1 MERYFI
7 YIISLLWIALELTG
21 CIFFSGG
28 FLTQKKERKYL
39 LPIFLVTCII
49 MCLYSNTGIN
59 KLLKQII
66 TISIFIGYSCFL
78 YKGKWTAHIF
88 SVIAYYVFIAVLD
101 SLVLS
106 GSRLLLGV
114 SFAELTMRK
123 LTYIAIVTLDKLIL
137 LLLTWLLCHFRP
149 RKGLLRIKGKWLLL
163 SVLFP
168 LISVI
173 MLCVLF
179 YNSQKTSD
187 LPISVLVFGAVI
199 SVANCS
205 MLYIISAIEKST
217 KQEQDMVLL
226 RQQIALQSENYKSLR
241 QSYSQQRQSAHEFE
255 RHIQTLHDLA
265 EQSEFET
272 VRSYLQRL
280 RETKAMQVFSI
291 STNHPVFDVILNQKH
306 RLAMEQGIQMQVK
319 VNDLSNA
326 AIQTDALVVLLSNLL
341 DNAIEAC
348 MTFDERREIVCTILL
363 EESLYITIR
372 NTCKPVVFLD
382 GQLQTSKSN
391 KADHGYGIPAVR
403 LILEQMNAEYAF
415 DYKDGWFQFAAE
427 ILI

>member
-1 MERYFI
+1 MGV
-7 YIISLLWIALELTG
+7 YIISTIWSGLELAAS
-21 CIFFSGG
+21 IFFSGA
-28 FLTQKKERKYL
+28 FLEKKKQKKYL
-39 LPIFLVTCII
+39 ISLFVATSII
-49 MCLYSNTGIN
+49 ICLYSNSGIN
-59 KLLKQII
+59 KLLKQI
-66 TISIFIGYSCFL
+66 TTVSIFMGYSLLL
-78 YKGKWTAHIF
+78 YKGKWSAHIF
-88 SVIAYYVFIAVLD
+88 SVIAYYVFIVTLD
-101 SLVLS
+101 ILVLS

-114 SFAELTMRK
+114 SFEELTMRK
-123 LTYIAIVTLDKLIL
+123 LTYVAIVSLDKLIL
-137 LLLTWLLCHFRP
+137 LFFTWYLYHFRP
-149 RKGLLRIKGKWLLL
+149 RKGILRIKGKWLLL

-168 LISVI
+168 LISVV

-199 SVANCS
+199 SVANCA

-241 QSYSQQRQSAHEFE
+241 QSYAQQRQSAHEFE

-265 EQSEFET
+265 EQSEFDT

-280 RETKAMQVFSI
+280 RQTRAMQVFSI

-306 RLAMEQGIQMQVK
+306 QLALERGIQMQVK

-348 MTFDERREIVCTILL
+348 AALPERREIICSISL

-372 NTCKPVVFLD
+372 NTSNPVDTRLETTKPD
-382 GQLQTSKSN
+382 AAN
-391 KADHGYGIPAVR
+391 HGYGIPTVK
-403 LILEQMNAEYAF
+403 LLLEELGAEYAF
-415 DYKDGWFQFAAE
+415 DYENGWFQFTAE
-427 ILI
+427 VPL

>member
-1 MERYFI
+1 MGV
-7 YIISLLWIALELTG
+7 YIISTIWSGLELAAS
-21 CIFFSGG
+21 IFFSGA
-28 FLTQKKERKYL
+28 FLEKKKQKKYL
-39 LPIFLVTCII
+39 ISLFVATSII
-49 MCLYSNTGIN
+49 ICLYSNSGIN
-59 KLLKQII
+59 KLLKQI
-66 TISIFIGYSCFL
+66 TTVSIFVGYSLLL
-78 YKGKWTAHIF
+78 YKGKWSAHIF
-88 SVIAYYVFIAVLD
+88 SVIAYYVFSATLD
-101 SLVLS
+101 ILVLS

-114 SFAELTMRK
+114 SFTELTMRK
-123 LTYIAIVTLDKLIL
+123 LTYVAIVSLGKLIL
-137 LLLTWLLCHFRP
+137 LFFTWYLYHFRP
-149 RKGLLRIKGKWLLL
+149 RKGILRIKGKWLLL

-168 LISVI
+168 LISVV

-199 SVANCS
+199 SVANCA

-226 RQQIALQSENYKSLR
+226 RQQLALQSENYKSLR
-241 QSYSQQRQSAHEFE
+241 QSYAQQRQSAHEFE

-265 EQSEFET
+265 EQSEFDT

-280 RETKAMQVFSI
+280 RQTRAMQVFSI

-306 RLAMEQGIQMQVK
+306 QLALEQGIQMQVK

-348 MTFDERREIVCTILL
+348 AALPERREIICSISL

-372 NTCKPVVFLD
+372 NTSNPVDTRLETTKPD
-382 GQLQTSKSN
+382 AAN
-391 KADHGYGIPAVR
+391 HGYGIPTVK
-403 LILEQMNAEYAF
+403 LLLEELGAEYAF
-415 DYKDGWFQFAAE
+415 DYENGWFQFTAE
-427 ILI
+427 VPL

>member
-1 MERYFI
+1 MGV
-7 YIISLLWIALELTG
+7 YIISTIWSGLELAG
-21 CIFFSGG
+21 SIFFSGV
-28 FLTQKKERKYL
+28 FLEKKKSKKYL
-39 LPIFLVTCII
+39 IPLFIATCII
-49 MCLYSNTGIN
+49 TCLYSNSGIN
-59 KLLKQII
+59 KLLKQI
-66 TISIFIGYSCFL
+66 TTVSIFAGYSLLL
-78 YKGKWTAHIF
+78 YKGKWSAHIF
-88 SVIAYYVFIAVLD
+88 SVIAYYVFIAALD
-101 SLVLS
+101 ILVLS

-114 SFAELTMRK
+114 SFTELTMRK
-123 LTYIAIVTLDKLIL
+123 LTYVAIVTLDKLIL
-137 LLLTWLLCHFRP
+137 LFFTWYLYHFRP
-149 RKGLLRIKGKWLLL
+149 RKGILRIKGKWLLL

-168 LISVI
+168 LISVV

-199 SVANCS
+199 SVANCA

-241 QSYSQQRQSAHEFE
+241 QSYSLQRQSAHEFE

-280 RETKAMQVFSI
+280 RQTRAMQVFSI

-306 RLAMEQGIQMQVK
+306 QLALEQGIQMQVK

-348 MTFDERREIVCTILL
+348 AALSERREIICSISL
-363 EESLYITIR
+363 EDSLYVSIR
-372 NTCKPVVFLD
+372 NTSNPVDTRLETTKPD
-382 GQLQTSKSN
+382 AAN
-391 KADHGYGIPAVR
+391 HGYGIPTVK
-403 LILEQMNAEYAF
+403 LLLEELGAEYAF
-415 DYKDGWFQFAAE
+415 DYENGWFQFTAE
-427 ILI
+427 VPL